1 MLARL
6 SRDVRPLSRLLGS
19 SKYGALAPVG
29 GLEAAAT
36 LDCGKVVNTDAA
48 AAVFVKKDL
57 RFVVVVA
64 LPTDEDRGGD
74 GGASECTETATSIGT
89 SNRITLK
96 VMIAFGI
103 LLNEE

>member
-36 LDCGKVVNTDAA
+36 LDCEKVVNTDAA

-64 LPTDEDRGGD
+64 LSTDEDLGD

-96 VMIAFGI
+96 AMVAFGI
-103 LLNEE
+103 LLSEE